1 MEVLFDNHKVLVQD
15 AVKYYSAR
23 ELDSPT
29 CSTVPLL
36 LWLQQEEAMVREVI
50 KKLGMG
56 TPREFHLEY
65 KVKPKKGKGKAS
77 QTDLFVLSDASAL
90 AFEAKWTESKYPLV
104 KKWLLETKDLQ
115 NKRDVLQGWIDYIQP
130 FVDVDLSI
138 EKMEDTVY
146 QMVHRAASAC
156 SQGKEPGLVY
166 LQFTESYSRPGKSYI
181 ESDLRSFRNILGV
194 PKGFPFYFV
203 EILLGPVKEFEAFRQ
218 LKKGTK
224 ETDEVVRASIN
235 NGERLFT
242 FPEYRITTI

>member
-1 MEVLFDNHKVLVQD
+1 
-15 AVKYYSAR
+15 
-23 ELDSPT
+23 
-29 CSTVPLL
+29 
-36 LWLQQEEAMVREVI
+36 
-50 KKLGMG
+50 MG
-56 TPREFHLEY
+56 
-65 KVKPKKGKGKAS
+65 
-77 QTDLFVLSDASAL
+77 
-90 AFEAKWTESKYPLV
+90 
-104 KKWLLETKDLQ
+104 
-115 NKRDVLQGWIDYIQP
+115 
-130 FVDVDLSI
+130 
-138 EKMEDTVY
+138 DTVY

-218 LKKGTK
+218 LTKGTK

-242 FPEYRITTI
+242 FPEYRITTIWNITQTYKFHITRKLPALQGVFTLGPEGLEPSTHGLWVRCSNQLSYRPEKL